1 MGKFVLTCCLLL
13 LCVLANGQRQIL
25 ILDSDTH
32 QPVKGVS
39 VITDHGDEVDSNE
52 KGIAL
57 VALPFDTIRFKHVK
71 YSPEMLLQAELPDT
85 MYLLPLVH
93 LLPEVTV
100 TELAPEIKEM
110 IKGWVAQAAME
121 GAAMAPAGI
130 VSFDFASLLD
140 RRGRRD
146 KKHLKKAKEVLE
158 KWDKTKA
165 DDKKNED

>member
-1 MGKFVLTCCLLL
+1 MGKFILTCCLLL
-13 LCVLANGQRQIL
+13 FCVLANAQRQIL

-39 VITDHGDEVDSNE
+39 VITDHGSTVDSDE
-52 KGIAL
+52 KGI
-57 VALPFDTIRFKHVK
+57 VQVSLPFDTIRFKHVK
-71 YSPEMLLQAELPDT
+71 YSPDMLLHAELPDT

-100 TELAPEIKEM
+100 TELAPEIKGM
-110 IKGWVAQAAME
+110 IKGWVAKAAME
-121 GAAMAPAGI
+121 GAANAPAGI
-130 VSFDFASLLD
+130 ATFDFASLLD

-158 KWDKTKA
+158 KWDKTKNK
-165 DDKKNED
+165 D